1 MGLSY
6 PIKCVCALALLIA
19 APSVQADAESRTGG
33 IASNDKAGAIVPPAS
48 VDLTAS
54 SIGSITINNGSIFD
68 LEDPAEDKALYRFA
82 NRAHITTRSEVIE
95 SQLLFESGDK
105 FSPQAIA
112 ESERLLRANRYLQ
125 DASIR
130 PVILADG
137 VVDIEVTTT
146 DVWTLIPKLD
156 ISRSGGKNK
165 SAFGIKEMNLLGTGI
180 AVELQHKSDVDRD
193 STSLRLINKNIG
205 RSRYAIWTRLASNSD
220 GHNVFLQLGKPFYS
234 LDSRTAIGLTF
245 RDDDQVESFYDRGEQ
260 LSDFRHKTGQL
271 DLQKGWSKGLHNGW
285 TKRLTAGLAYDDHK
299 FSAVT
304 DTGYPSLL
312 IPENRS
318 LLYPYVGI
326 EWLQDRYEKTS
337 NHEQINITEDRF
349 LGTRIS
355 GRLGLAS
362 ADAGSDRDA
371 WIMEAAA
378 QTGFGGSKTSSIILA
393 ANFNSRV
400 EAGDFRN
407 LTLDLSAKYYRRQSE
422 RRLLYINLAATYGQ
436 ALDLDQHLL
445 LGGDTGLRGYPLRY
459 QAGDKQALITIE
471 QRFFT
476 GWYPFRLF
484 HVGGAVFFDAGRA
497 WGETPLQSSKN
508 DWLKDVGFGLRLGQT
523 RSGMGRMTHIDVAF
537 PLDGDQNI
545 ADVQFL
551 ISTRKSF

>member
-1 MGLSY
+1 MGLSHL
-6 PIKCVCALALLIA
+6 IKYVCALALLIA
-19 APSVQADAESRTGG
+19 APSVQA
-33 IASNDKAGAIVPPAS
+33 
-48 VDLTAS
+48 AS

-82 NRAHITTRSEVIE
+82 NRAHITTRPEVIE
-95 SQLLFESGDK
+95 AQLLFEIGDK
-105 FSPQAIA
+105 FSPQALA
-112 ESERLLRANRYLQ
+112 ESERLLRANRYLH

-130 PVILADG
+130 PVLVADG
-137 VVDIEVTTT
+137 TVDIEVTTT

-180 AVELQHKSDVDRD
+180 AVELQRKSDVDRD

-205 RSRYAIWTRLASNSD
+205 RSRYAISTRLASNSD
-220 GHNVFLQLGKPFYS
+220 GHNVYLQLGKPFYS
-234 LDSRTAIGLTF
+234 LDSRDAIGLTF
-245 RDDDQVESFYDRGEQ
+245 RNDNQVESFYDRGER
-260 LSDFRHKTGQL
+260 LSDFRRESGQL

-285 TKRLTAGLAYDDHK
+285 TKRLTVGLAYDDQT

-304 DTGYPSLL
+304 DPEYPSLL

-318 LLYPYVGI
+318 LIYPYVGV

-349 LGTRIS
+349 LGTRIN

-371 WIMEAAA
+371 WIMQAAA
-378 QTGFGGSKTSSIILA
+378 QTGFGDSKTSSLLLA

-407 LTLDLSAKYYRRQSE
+407 LTLGLSAKYYRRQSE
-422 RRLLYINLAATYGQ
+422 RRLFYINLAATYGQ
-436 ALDLDQHLL
+436 ELDVDQQLL

-459 QAGDKQALITIE
+459 QAGDKQALLTIE

-476 GWYPFRLF
+476 NWYPFRLF

-497 WGETPLQSSKN
+497 WGDASLTSSKN

-523 RSGMGRMTHIDVAF
+523 RSGQGRMTHIDVAF
-537 PLDGDQNI
+537 PLDGDQDI
-545 ADVQFL
+545 ANVQFL
-551 ISTRKSF
+551 VSTRKSF